1 MVWSPWATSC
11 FVSLWKEKNIQVG
24 LMKEHLTFK
33 LMLMQRIWLC
43 GTQGTLFQFPSHS
56 LESSDLMER
65 LTCELK
71 PSSFFWHQKCRN
83 STSARSKFGWCDR
96 NTAPSFF
103 YLQHHLITEWAIS
116 QVGAV
121 PAKWTTTGQRCQL
134 QFLSE
139 NTMFT
144 YTPHHLYSSIQMALH
159 GDKERMLFLKTY
171 FYIIQIWKV

>member
-43 GTQGTLFQFPSHS
+43 GTQGTWFEFPAHS

-96 NTAPSFF
+96 NTALSFF
-103 YLQHHLITEWAIS
+103 YLQHHLTTEWAIS

-121 PAKWTTTGQRCQL
+121 PAKWTTTGQLWCQL

-139 NTMFT
+139 NTMIT
-144 YTPHHLYSSIQMALH
+144 YTPHHLFSSSKGLYLET
-159 GDKERMLFLKTY
+159 KRECSFSKPT
-171 FYIIQIWKV
+171 FT